1 LLQHDISPA
10 TANRLAWALITVG
23 VVASSVILVALLN
36 VHIA

>member
-10 TANRLAWALITVG
+10 TANRLALALITLG
-23 VVASSVILVALLN
+23 AVASSLIMAALLN